1 MRTVLRSHLKEEDRG
16 RSLLISAG
24 LHTLLVVIFT
34 VGVGFLP
41 SAPPLELGLGQG
53 GGQGD
58 YISVGLAADT
68 GGGAG
73 MIRPPVTTRPESAP
87 PPPRPPEP
95 VVEEREVPADV
106 FTQTPPEPDTKPPP
120 EPRRRPPPP
129 QREPESTAERPGLIP
144 READPGHGAP
154 GGSGGSGGGFGT
166 GRGVLVGSGSG
177 EGVVDS
183 WYVRQV
189 EQRIGQNWLQ
199 TSLGQLGRRVDAVAT
214 FTVQRDGRITDIRLE
229 KSSGVSSVDL
239 AVQRA
244 IQASTPLPPLPYE
257 LRSRTVVF
265 RAVFEYP
272 PR

>member
-1 MRTVLRSHLKEEDRG
+1 VILHLC
-16 RSLLISAG
+16 
-24 LHTLLVVIFT
+24 LVALFT
-34 VGVGFLP
+34 IGVSFLP
-41 SAPPLELGLGQG
+41 SAPPLELGLGPG

-58 YISVGLAADT
+58 FISVGLAADT
-68 GGGAG
+68 GGGEG
-73 MIRPPVTTRPESAP
+73 MIRPPITARPESAP
-87 PPPRPPEP
+87 PPPRPPET
-95 VVEEREVPADV
+95 VVEESEVPAEV
-106 FTQTPPEPDTKPPP
+106 FTQEEPEPDTRPPP
-120 EPRRRPPPP
+120 EPRRRPPPT
-129 QREPESTAERPGLIP
+129 EPERSEERPGLIP
-144 READPGHGAP
+144 READPGHGP
-154 GGSGGSGGGFGT
+154 RGGSGGAGGGLGS

-177 EGVVDS
+177 EGTVDS

-199 TSLGQLGRRVDAVAT
+199 TSLGQLARRVDAVAS
-214 FTVQRDGRITDIRLE
+214 FSVQRDGRITDIRLE

-257 LRSRTVVF
+257 LRNRTVVF

>member
-1 MRTVLRSHLKEEDRG
+1 
-16 RSLLISAG
+16 
-24 LHTLLVVIFT
+24 
-34 VGVGFLP
+34 
-41 SAPPLELGLGQG
+41 
-53 GGQGD
+53 
-58 YISVGLAADT
+58 
-68 GGGAG
+68 
-73 MIRPPVTTRPESAP
+73 MIRPPITTRPESAP

-95 VVEEREVPADV
+95 VVEEAEVPADV
-106 FTQTPPEPDTKPPP
+106 FTQQEPEPDTKPPP

-129 QREPESTAERPGLIP
+129 SEPEQRAERPGLIP
-144 READPGHGAP
+144 READPGHGAA
-154 GGSGGSGGGFGT
+154 GGAAGTGGGIGS

-177 EGVVDS
+177 EGTVDS

-199 TSLGQLGRRVDAVAT
+199 TSLGQLAQRVDAVAS
-214 FTVQRDGRITDIRLE
+214 FSVQRDGRITDIRLE

-244 IQASTPLPPLPYE
+244 IQASTPLPPLPHE
-257 LRSRTVVF
+257 LRNRTVVF